1 MYVLFVCAKLHIL
14 TLIQVKTNNLS
25 VYQKTSNFA
34 DEINSDMNL
43 PKIHSISK
51 KILVGALGAFLSFF
65 LLFHASANLLILRH
79 DGGEWYNA
87 FCHFMGTYVIVKVL
101 EIGLFAA
108 LLLHVVLTIWLAVTN
123 KMARPKGYHK
133 PQRSKT
139 HTGSKLQVWTGIL
152 IFACLLLHFM
162 DFYFVKIGLMKGKYM
177 AKTEHVIALKT
188 TQLDAFNYAEQ
199 HGEYSAKE
207 NWLTNFD
214 KEDKAVLEAA
224 GLEVEPDFYHQ
235 AREKFKILHIVISYL
250 VFFVVVWFHLRHGFA
265 AIFQTFGLYNYKYGK
280 AIEVLGQIYT
290 WVVCLMFTVVV
301 LGVYFGL

>member
-1 MYVLFVCAKLHIL
+1 MCI
-14 TLIQVKTNNLS
+14 S
-25 VYQKTSNFA
+25 RKTSIFA
-34 DEINSDMNL
+34 VRNNPNMNI

-101 EIGLFAA
+101 EIGLFAS
-108 LLLHVVLTIWLAVTN
+108 LLVHAVLAIWLAVTN

-139 HTGSKLQVWTGIL
+139 HTGSKIQMWTGIL
-152 IFACLLLHFM
+152 IFACLIMHFT
-162 DFYFVKIGLMKGKYM
+162 DFYFVKIGWVKGKYM
-177 AKTEHVIALKT
+177 AKTEDVVALKA
-188 TQLDAFNYAEQ
+188 TQPDAVGYAEQ
-199 HGEYSAKE
+199 HGEYSAKG

-214 KEDKAVLEAA
+214 KEDNAVLEAA

-235 AREKFKILHIVISYL
+235 AREKFKILHIVIAYL
-250 VFFVVVWFHLRHGFA
+250 VFFTVVWFHLRHGFP

>member
-1 MYVLFVCAKLHIL
+1 
-14 TLIQVKTNNLS
+14 
-25 VYQKTSNFA
+25 
-34 DEINSDMNL
+34 MNI

-87 FCHFMGTYVIVKVL
+87 FCHFMGTYIIVKVM
-101 EIGLFAA
+101 EIGLLAA
-108 LLLHVVLTIWLAVTN
+108 LLLHVVLAIWLAVTN
-123 KMARPKGYHK
+123 RMARPKGYHK

-152 IFACLLLHFM
+152 IFACLIMHFT
-162 DFYFVKIGLMKGKYM
+162 DFYFVKIGLVKGKYM
-177 AKTEHVIALKT
+177 AKTEDVVALKT
-188 TQLDAFNYAEQ
+188 TQPNAFNYAEQ

-250 VFFVVVWFHLRHGFA
+250 VFFAVVWFHLRHGFA
-265 AIFQTFGLYNYKYGK
+265 AVFQTFGLYNYKYGK

-290 WVVCLMFTVVV
+290 WVVCLMFAVVV
-301 LGVYFGL
+301 IGVYFGL

>member
-1 MYVLFVCAKLHIL
+1 MMTSVEEHLRNNQLKIL
-14 TLIQVKTNNLS
+14 I
-25 VYQKTSNFA
+25 
-34 DEINSDMNL
+34 IMNL

-87 FCHFMGTYVIVKVL
+87 FCHFMGTYVIVKVM

-108 LLLHVVLTIWLAVTN
+108 LLLHVVLAIWLAITN

-152 IFACLLLHFM
+152 IFACLIMHFT
-162 DFYFVKIGLMKGKYM
+162 DFYFVKIGLVKGKYM
-177 AKTEHVIALKT
+177 AKTEDVVALKT
-188 TQLDAFNYAEQ
+188 TQLDAVSYAEQ

-207 NWLTNFD
+207 NWLTNFN

-235 AREKFKILHIVISYL
+235 AREKFKILHIIIAYL
-250 VFFVVVWFHLRHGFA
+250 VFFTIVWFHLRHGFA
-265 AIFQTFGLYNYKYGK
+265 AVFQTFGLYNYKYGK

-290 WVVCLMFTVVV
+290 WVVCLMFAVVV
-301 LGVYFGL
+301 IGVYFGL

>member
-1 MYVLFVCAKLHIL
+1 MMTSVEEHLRNNQLKIL
-14 TLIQVKTNNLS
+14 I
-25 VYQKTSNFA
+25 
-34 DEINSDMNL
+34 IMNL

-87 FCHFMGTYVIVKVL
+87 FCHFMGTYVIVKVM

-108 LLLHVVLTIWLAVTN
+108 LLLHVVLAIWLAVAN

-152 IFACLLLHFM
+152 IFACLLLHFT
-162 DFYFVKIGLMKGKYM
+162 DFYFVKIGWVTGRYM
-177 AKTEHVIALKT
+177 AKTEDVVALKT
-188 TQLDAFNYAEQ
+188 TQPNTFNYAEQ

-235 AREKFKILHIVISYL
+235 AREKFKILHIVIAYL
-250 VFFVVVWFHLRHGFA
+250 VFFTVVWFHLRHGFP
-265 AIFQTFGLYNYKYGK
+265 AIFQTFGLYNYKYGR
-280 AIEVLGQIYT
+280 AIEILGQIYT
-290 WVVCLMFTVVV
+290 WVVCLMFTVTVF
-301 LGVYFGL
+301 GVYFGL

>member
-1 MYVLFVCAKLHIL
+1 MTSVEEHLRNNQLKIL
-14 TLIQVKTNNLS
+14 I
-25 VYQKTSNFA
+25 
-34 DEINSDMNL
+34 IMNL

-87 FCHFMGTYVIVKVL
+87 FCHFMGTYIIVKVM
-101 EIGLFAA
+101 EIGLIAA
-108 LLLHVVLTIWLAVTN
+108 LLLHVVLAIWLAVTN
-123 KMARPKGYHK
+123 RMARPKGYHK

-152 IFACLLLHFM
+152 IFACLIMHFT
-162 DFYFVKIGLMKGKYM
+162 DFYFVKIGLVKGKYL
-177 AKTEHVIALKT
+177 AKTEDVVALKT

-235 AREKFKILHIVISYL
+235 AREKFKILHIIIAYL
-250 VFFVVVWFHLRHGFA
+250 VFFTVVWFHLRHGFA
-265 AIFQTFGLYNYKYGK
+265 AVFQTFGLYNYKYGK

-290 WVVCLMFTVVV
+290 WVVCLMFAVVV
-301 LGVYFGL
+301 IGVYFGL

>member
-1 MYVLFVCAKLHIL
+1 MMTSVEEHLRNNQLKIL
-14 TLIQVKTNNLS
+14 I
-25 VYQKTSNFA
+25 
-34 DEINSDMNL
+34 IMNL

-87 FCHFMGTYVIVKVL
+87 FCHFMGTYIIVKVM

-108 LLLHVVLTIWLAVTN
+108 LLLHVVLAIWLAVTN

-152 IFACLLLHFM
+152 IFACLLLHFT
-162 DFYFVKIGLMKGKYM
+162 DFYFVKIGWVTGRYM
-177 AKTEHVIALKT
+177 AKTEDVVALKT
-188 TQLDAFNYAEQ
+188 TQPNTFNYAEQ
-199 HGEYSAKE
+199 HGEYSAKG

-250 VFFVVVWFHLRHGFA
+250 VFFAVVWFHLRHGFA
-265 AIFQTFGLYNYKYGK
+265 AVFQTFGLYNYKYGR
-280 AIEVLGQIYT
+280 AIEILGQIYT
-290 WVVCLMFTVVV
+290 WVVCLMFAVVV
-301 LGVYFGL
+301 IGVYFGL

>member
-1 MYVLFVCAKLHIL
+1 MMTSVEEHLRNNQLKKLI
-14 TLIQVKTNNLS
+14 I
-25 VYQKTSNFA
+25 
-34 DEINSDMNL
+34 MNI

-87 FCHFMGTYVIVKVL
+87 FCHFMGTYVIVKVM
-101 EIGLFAA
+101 EIGLLAA
-108 LLLHVVLTIWLAVTN
+108 LLLHMVLAIWLAVTN

-152 IFACLLLHFM
+152 IFACLIMHFT
-162 DFYFVKIGLMKGKYM
+162 DFYFVKIGLVKGKYM
-177 AKTEHVIALKT
+177 AKTEDVVALKT
-188 TQLDAFNYAEQ
+188 TQPDTFNYAEQ
-199 HGEYSAKE
+199 RGEYSAEE

-235 AREKFKILHIVISYL
+235 AREKFKILHIIIAYL
-250 VFFVVVWFHLRHGFA
+250 VFFTVVWFHLRHGFA
-265 AIFQTFGLYNYKYGK
+265 AVFQTFGLYNYKYGK

-290 WVVCLMFTVVV
+290 WVVCLMFAVVV
-301 LGVYFGL
+301 IGVYFGL

>member
-1 MYVLFVCAKLHIL
+1 MTSVEEHLRNNQLKKLI
-14 TLIQVKTNNLS
+14 I
-25 VYQKTSNFA
+25 
-34 DEINSDMNL
+34 MNI

-87 FCHFMGTYVIVKVL
+87 FCHFMGTYVIVKVM
-101 EIGLFAA
+101 EIGLLAA
-108 LLLHVVLTIWLAVTN
+108 LLLHVVLAIWLAVTN

-152 IFACLLLHFM
+152 IFACLIMHFT
-162 DFYFVKIGLMKGKYM
+162 DFYFVKIGLVKGKYM
-177 AKTEHVIALKT
+177 AKTEDVVALKT
-188 TQLDAFNYAEQ
+188 TRPDAVSYAEQ
-199 HGEYSAKE
+199 HGEYSAEE

-235 AREKFKILHIVISYL
+235 AREKFKILHIIIAYL
-250 VFFVVVWFHLRHGFA
+250 VFFTVVWFHLRHGFA
-265 AIFQTFGLYNYKYGK
+265 AVFQTFGLYNYKYGK
-280 AIEVLGQIYT
+280 AIEMLGQIYT
-290 WVVCLMFTVVV
+290 WVVCLMFAVVV
-301 LGVYFGL
+301 IGVYFGL

>member
-1 MYVLFVCAKLHIL
+1 MMTSVEEHPRNNQLKIL
-14 TLIQVKTNNLS
+14 I
-25 VYQKTSNFA
+25 
-34 DEINSDMNL
+34 IMNL

-51 KILVGALGAFLSFF
+51 QILVGALGAFLRFF

-87 FCHFMGTYVIVKVL
+87 FCHFMGTYIIVKVM
-101 EIGLFAA
+101 EIGLIAA
-108 LLLHVVLTIWLAVTN
+108 LLLHVVLAIWLAVTN

-133 PQRSKT
+133 SQRSKT

-152 IFACLLLHFM
+152 IFACLIMHFT
-162 DFYFVKIGLMKGKYM
+162 DFYFVKIGLVKGKYL
-177 AKTEHVIALKT
+177 AKTEDVVALKV
-188 TQLDAFNYAEQ
+188 TQPDAFNYAEQ

-235 AREKFKILHIVISYL
+235 AREKFKILHIIIAYL
-250 VFFVVVWFHLRHGFA
+250 VFFTVVWFHLRHGFA
-265 AIFQTFGLYNYKYGK
+265 AVFQTFGLYNYKYGK

-290 WVVCLMFTVVV
+290 WVVCLMFAVVV
-301 LGVYFGL
+301 IGVYFGL

>member
-1 MYVLFVCAKLHIL
+1 
-14 TLIQVKTNNLS
+14 
-25 VYQKTSNFA
+25 
-34 DEINSDMNL
+34 MNL

-51 KILVGALGAFLSFF
+51 KILVGALGAFLSIF

-87 FCHFMGTYVIVKVL
+87 FCHFMGTYIIVKVM

-108 LLLHVVLTIWLAVTN
+108 LLLHVVLAIWLAVTN
-123 KMARPKGYHK
+123 KMARLKGYHK

-152 IFACLLLHFM
+152 IFACLLLHFT
-162 DFYFVKIGLMKGKYM
+162 DFYFVKIGWVKGKYL
-177 AKTEHVIALKT
+177 AKTEDVLALKT
-188 TQLDAFNYAEQ
+188 TQPNTFNYAEQ

-250 VFFVVVWFHLRHGFA
+250 VFFAVVWFHLRHGFA
-265 AIFQTFGLYNYKYGK
+265 AVFQTFGLYNYKYAK
-280 AIEVLGQIYT
+280 AIEVLGQIFT

-301 LGVYFGL
+301 IGVYFGL

>member
-1 MYVLFVCAKLHIL
+1 M
-14 TLIQVKTNNLS
+14 S

-152 IFACLLLHFM
+152 IFACLILHFT
-162 DFYFVKIGLMKGKYM
+162 DFYFVKIGWVKGKYM
-177 AKTEHVIALKT
+177 AKTEDVVALET
-188 TQLDAFNYAEQ
+188 TQPDAFNYAEQ
-199 HGEYSAKE
+199 HGEYSVKE

-250 VFFVVVWFHLRHGFA
+250 VFFVVVWFHLRHGFP

-290 WVVCLMFTVVV
+290 WVVCLMFTVVL

>member
-1 MYVLFVCAKLHIL
+1 MMTSVEEHLRNNQLKKLI
-14 TLIQVKTNNLS
+14 I
-25 VYQKTSNFA
+25 
-34 DEINSDMNL
+34 MNI

-87 FCHFMGTYVIVKVL
+87 FCHFMGTYVIVKVM
-101 EIGLFAA
+101 EIGLLAA
-108 LLLHVVLTIWLAVTN
+108 LLLHVVLAIWLAVTN

-152 IFACLLLHFM
+152 IFACLIMHFT
-162 DFYFVKIGLMKGKYM
+162 DFYFVKIGLVKGKYM
-177 AKTEHVIALKT
+177 AKTEDVVALKT
-188 TQLDAFNYAEQ
+188 TRPDAVSYAEQ
-199 HGEYSAKE
+199 HGEYSAEE

-235 AREKFKILHIVISYL
+235 AREKFKILHIIIAYL
-250 VFFVVVWFHLRHGFA
+250 VFFTIVWFHLRHGFA
-265 AIFQTFGLYNYKYGK
+265 AVFQTFGLYNYKYGK

-290 WVVCLMFTVVV
+290 WVVCLMFAVVV
-301 LGVYFGL
+301 IGVYFGL

>member
-1 MYVLFVCAKLHIL
+1 MTTSVAEHLRNNQLKIL
-14 TLIQVKTNNLS
+14 I
-25 VYQKTSNFA
+25 
-34 DEINSDMNL
+34 IMNL

-87 FCHFMGTYVIVKVL
+87 FCHFMGTYVIVKVM

-108 LLLHVVLTIWLAVTN
+108 LLLHVVLAIWLAVAN

-152 IFACLLLHFM
+152 IFACLLLHFT
-162 DFYFVKIGLMKGKYM
+162 DFYFVKIGWVTGRYM
-177 AKTEHVIALKT
+177 AKTEDVVALKT
-188 TQLDAFNYAEQ
+188 TQPNTFNYAEQ

-250 VFFVVVWFHLRHGFA
+250 VFFAVVWFHLRHGFA
-265 AIFQTFGLYNYKYGK
+265 AVFQTFGLYNYKYGR
-280 AIEVLGQIYT
+280 AIEILGQIYT
-290 WVVCLMFTVVV
+290 WVVCLMFTVTVF
-301 LGVYFGL
+301 GVYFGL

>member
-1 MYVLFVCAKLHIL
+1 
-14 TLIQVKTNNLS
+14 
-25 VYQKTSNFA
+25 
-34 DEINSDMNL
+34 MNI

-101 EIGLFAA
+101 EFGLFAA
-108 LLLHVVLTIWLAVTN
+108 LLLHVALSIWLAIQN
-123 KMARPKGYHK
+123 KRARPVGYKK
-133 PQRSKT
+133 PARSKT
-139 HTGSKLQVWTGIL
+139 HTGSKLQMWTGIL
-152 IFACLLLHFM
+152 IFACLIMHFT
-162 DFYFVKIGLMKGKYM
+162 DFYFVKIGWVKGKYM
-177 AKTEHVIALKT
+177 TKTEEVVALKT
-188 TQLDAFNYAEQ
+188 TQPNAVSYAEQ
-199 HGEYSAKE
+199 HGEYSAKG
-207 NWLTNFD
+207 NWLSNFNA
-214 KEDKAVLEAA
+214 EDKAVLEAA
-224 GLEVEPDFYHQ
+224 GLKVEPDFYHQ

-250 VFFVVVWFHLRHGFA
+250 VFFAVVWFHLRHGFP

>member
-1 MYVLFVCAKLHIL
+1 MMTSVEEHLRNNHLKIL
-14 TLIQVKTNNLS
+14 I
-25 VYQKTSNFA
+25 
-34 DEINSDMNL
+34 IMNL

-87 FCHFMGTYVIVKVL
+87 FCHFMGTYVIVKVM
-101 EIGLFAA
+101 EIGLIAA
-108 LLLHVVLTIWLAVTN
+108 LLLHVVLAIWLAVTN

-152 IFACLLLHFM
+152 IFACLLLHFT
-162 DFYFVKIGLMKGKYM
+162 DFYFVKIGWVKGKYL
-177 AKTEHVIALKT
+177 AKTENVVALKT
-188 TQLDAFNYAEQ
+188 TQSDAFHYAEQ
-199 HGEYSAKE
+199 HGEYSDKE

-214 KEDKAVLEAA
+214 KEDKAVLEAS

-235 AREKFKILHIVISYL
+235 AREKFKIVHIVISYL
-250 VFFVVVWFHLRHGFA
+250 VFFAVVWFHLRHGFA
-265 AIFQTFGLYNYKYGK
+265 AVFQTFGLYNYKYCK

-301 LGVYFGL
+301 IGVYFGL

>member
-1 MYVLFVCAKLHIL
+1 M
-14 TLIQVKTNNLS
+14 S

>member
-1 MYVLFVCAKLHIL
+1 MTTSVAEHLRNNQLKIL
-14 TLIQVKTNNLS
+14 I
-25 VYQKTSNFA
+25 
-34 DEINSDMNL
+34 IMNL

-87 FCHFMGTYVIVKVL
+87 FCHFMGTYVIVKVM

-108 LLLHVVLTIWLAVTN
+108 LLLHVVLAIWLAVTN

-133 PQRSKT
+133 SQRSKT

-152 IFACLLLHFM
+152 IFACLIMHFT
-162 DFYFVKIGLMKGKYM
+162 DFYFVKIGLVKGKYL
-177 AKTEHVIALKT
+177 AKTEDVVALKV
-188 TQLDAFNYAEQ
+188 TQPDAFNHAEQ

-235 AREKFKILHIVISYL
+235 AREKFKILHIIIAYL
-250 VFFVVVWFHLRHGFA
+250 VFFTVVWFHLRHGFA
-265 AIFQTFGLYNYKYGK
+265 AVFQTFGLYNYKYGK

-290 WVVCLMFTVVV
+290 WVVCLMFAVVV
-301 LGVYFGL
+301 IGVYFGL

>member
-1 MYVLFVCAKLHIL
+1 MTSVEEHLRNNQLKIL
-14 TLIQVKTNNLS
+14 I
-25 VYQKTSNFA
+25 
-34 DEINSDMNL
+34 IMNL

-87 FCHFMGTYVIVKVL
+87 FCHFMGTYVIVKVM

-108 LLLHVVLTIWLAVTN
+108 LLLHVVLAIWLAITN

-152 IFACLLLHFM
+152 IFACLIMHFT
-162 DFYFVKIGLMKGKYM
+162 DFYFVKIGLVKGKYM
-177 AKTEHVIALKT
+177 AKTEDVVALKT
-188 TQLDAFNYAEQ
+188 TQLDAVSYAEQ

-207 NWLTNFD
+207 NWLTNFN

-235 AREKFKILHIVISYL
+235 AREKFKILHIIIAYL
-250 VFFVVVWFHLRHGFA
+250 VFFTIVWFHLRHGFA
-265 AIFQTFGLYNYKYGK
+265 AVFQTFGLYNYKYGK

-290 WVVCLMFTVVV
+290 WVVCLMFAVVV
-301 LGVYFGL
+301 IGVYFGL

>member
-1 MYVLFVCAKLHIL
+1 MTSVEEHLRNNQLKKLI
-14 TLIQVKTNNLS
+14 I
-25 VYQKTSNFA
+25 
-34 DEINSDMNL
+34 MNI

-87 FCHFMGTYVIVKVL
+87 FCHFMGTYVIVKVM
-101 EIGLFAA
+101 EIGLLAA
-108 LLLHVVLTIWLAVTN
+108 LLLHVVLAIWLAVTN

-152 IFACLLLHFM
+152 IFACLIMHFT
-162 DFYFVKIGLMKGKYM
+162 DFYFVKIGLVKGKYM
-177 AKTEHVIALKT
+177 AKTEDVVALKT
-188 TQLDAFNYAEQ
+188 TRPDAVSYAEQ
-199 HGEYSAKE
+199 HGEYSAEE

-235 AREKFKILHIVISYL
+235 AREKFKILHIIIAYL
-250 VFFVVVWFHLRHGFA
+250 VFFTVVWFHLRHGFA
-265 AIFQTFGLYNYKYGK
+265 AVFQTFGLYNYKYGK

-290 WVVCLMFTVVV
+290 WVVCLMFAVVV
-301 LGVYFGL
+301 IGVYFGL